1 MTSTFWRYSAL
12 LLLLCAAATG
22 QKDRGV
28 KIYISADM
36 EGVAGVVDN
45 TQASPTG
52 RDYEVGRRLMIA
64 EVNAAIAAAF
74 EAGATEVVV
83 NDSHWDQTNLVP
95 DKLDPRARLITGAPK
110 PYGMMQGLDGSFAAV
125 MFIGYH
131 PRGSTAD
138 GVLDHTYS
146 SELKVV
152 KLNGQE
158 VGEYGLNAALAGHYG
173 VPVIFVS
180 GDRAAIQQAKDF
192 IPDVEAVTVK
202 QGIGRTAAL
211 TLPPEV
217 ARQEIASGVKRAM
230 TRRSEIRHVSLKT
243 PITLEI
249 ELSHSRQADSCMMVP
264 GMKRVGG
271 RTVSYTAAD
280 MAVIYQ
286 VSRLISRLSPE

>member
-1 MTSTFWRYSAL
+1 MRTSRIVPV
-12 LLLLCAAATG
+12 LLLLCALAAG
-22 QKDRGV
+22 QKDRSV
-28 KIYISADM
+28 KVYISADL

-52 RDYEVGRRLMIA
+52 RDYALGRRLMIA

-74 EAGATEVVV
+74 EAGASEVIV
-83 NDSHWDQTNLVP
+83 NDSHWDQTNLEP

-110 PYGMMQGLDGSFAAV
+110 PYGMMQGLDDSFAAV

-152 KLNGQE
+152 RLNGQE

-173 VPVIFVS
+173 VPVIFIS
-180 GDRAAIQQAKDF
+180 GDRAATEQAKEF
-192 IPDVEAVTVK
+192 IPGVEVAAVK

-217 ARQEIASGVKRAM
+217 ARQLIADGVKRAM
-230 TRRSEIRHVSLKT
+230 ARRSEIKPVSLRS

-249 ELSHSRQADSCMMVP
+249 ELSNTRQADSCMMVP
-264 GMKRVGG
+264 GMKRVSG

-280 MAVIYQ
+280 MAVIYP

>member
-1 MTSTFWRYSAL
+1 MRIWKAVLAL
-12 LLLLCAAATG
+12 VLLCALAAG

-28 KIYISADM
+28 KVYISADM
-36 EGVAGVVDN
+36 EGIAGVVDN
-45 TQASPTG
+45 TQASPAG
-52 RDYEVGRRLMIA
+52 RDYAVGRRLMIA

-74 EAGATEVVV
+74 DAGATEVLV
-83 NDSHWDQTNLVP
+83 NDSHWDQTNLEP

-110 PYGMMQGLDGSFAAV
+110 PFGMMQGLDDSFAAV

-131 PRGSTAD
+131 ARGSTAD

-146 SELKVV
+146 AELKVV
-152 KLNGQE
+152 KLNGRE

-180 GDRAAIQQAKDF
+180 GDRAATEQAKEF
-192 IPDVEAVTVK
+192 IPGVEVAAVK

-211 TLPPEV
+211 TLPPDV
-217 ARQEIASGVKRAM
+217 ARQLVADGVKRALG
-230 TRRSEIRHVSLKT
+230 RRSEIKPVSLRL

-249 ELSHSRQADSCMMVP
+249 ELASSKQADSCMMVP
-264 GMKRVGG
+264 GMKRVSG
-271 RTVSYTAAD
+271 RTLSYTGPD
-280 MAVIYQ
+280 MEVIYQ

>member
-1 MTSTFWRYSAL
+1 VAL
-12 LLLLCAAATG
+12 LSCVAAAG
-22 QKDRGV
+22 QKDRGIKV
-28 KIYISADM
+28 YVSADL

-52 RDYEVGRRLMIA
+52 RDYALGRRLMIA

-74 EAGATEVVV
+74 DAGATEVIV
-83 NDSHWDQTNLVP
+83 NDSHWDQTNLEP

-110 PYGMMQGLDGSFAAV
+110 PYGMMQGLDDSFAAV

-146 SELKVV
+146 SSLKVV
-152 KLNGQE
+152 KLNGRE

-173 VPVIFVS
+173 VPVIFIS
-180 GDRAAIQQAKDF
+180 GDRAATEQAKEF
-192 IPDVEAVTVK
+192 IPGVEVAAVK

-211 TLPPEV
+211 TLPPEA
-217 ARQEIASGVKRAM
+217 ARQLIAEGVKRAM
-230 TRRSEIRHVSLKT
+230 GRVLEIKPVSLRS
-243 PITLEI
+243 PIILEV
-249 ELSHSRQADSCMMVP
+249 ELASSNQADNCMMVP
-264 GMKRVGG
+264 GMKRVSG
-271 RTVSYTAAD
+271 RTVSYTAPD